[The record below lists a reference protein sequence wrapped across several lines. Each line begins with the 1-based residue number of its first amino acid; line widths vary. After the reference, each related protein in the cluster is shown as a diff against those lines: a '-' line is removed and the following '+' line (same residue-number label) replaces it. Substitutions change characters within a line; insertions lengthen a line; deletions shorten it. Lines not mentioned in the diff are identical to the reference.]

1 MAIEGSINER
11 ISDIINFAIVNEAVK
26 IQDEVLEKIFDEEE
40 HTEVNKWDPN
50 DLTHH
55 KILIVAGRK
64 RATVGNCFSLLK
76 SHEAVSKFI
85 KKYELQYGNDMWT
98 RIGVDIAW
106 DTLNGNFDYDLFA
119 ILCAVNGILGTK
131 AAFKRIT
138 INRIRAAMNGYKK
151 YPIYKEI
158 IQSGNLSENNLSKI
172 KDRTLYRKLDKLSDM
187 NFFLKYTYKKRQT
200 FYSTRIATIEE
211 LVESVCRVK
220 SNRMRKRANIKSIE
234 HAYGLGE

>member
-1 MAIEGSINER
+1 
-11 ISDIINFAIVNEAVK
+11 
-26 IQDEVLEKIFDEEE
+26 
-40 HTEVNKWDPN
+40 
-50 DLTHH
+50 
-55 KILIVAGRK
+55 
-64 RATVGNCFSLLK
+64 
-76 SHEAVSKFI
+76 
-85 KKYELQYGNDMWT
+85 
-98 RIGVDIAW
+98 
-106 DTLNGNFDYDLFA
+106 
-119 ILCAVNGILGTK
+119 
-131 AAFKRIT
+131 
-138 INRIRAAMNGYKK
+138 MNGYKK

>member
-1 MAIEGSINER
+1 MTQGGSIEEKIKN
-11 ISDIINFAIVNEAVK
+11 IIDFSLVNEALK
-26 IQDEVLEKIFDEEE
+26 IPDEALESIFDEASQI
-40 HTEVNKWDPN
+40 EVKRWNPDDP
-50 DLTHH
+50 THQR
-55 KILIVAGRK
+55 ILITCSRK
-64 RATVGNCFSLLK
+64 GLTVYDCFSVYNSYKSETEYLDEFKLK
-76 SHEAVSKFI
+76 F
-85 KKYELQYGNDMWT
+85 GNDMWT

-106 DTLNGNFDYDLFA
+106 DTLKGNFDYDLFA

-131 AAFKRIT
+131 EAYKRIT
-138 INRIRAAMNGYKK
+138 LDRIRAAMNGYKK